1 MALAIQTLT
10 FIQQFTSSYLHPV
23 PTKTEHPLKVGV
35 ISSAQINAAAI
46 IRPTE
51 THPDVVLYAIASRDL
66 AVAQSVARKY
76 HFQKSYGSY
85 EELVD
90 DPEVDLIYISC
101 PNSLHYEWAIRSLNA
116 GKHVLLEKPF
126 ASNAAEAEKL
136 SQKAKE
142 KGKILMEA
150 FHWQFHPAAHRF
162 REILES
168 GEHGKIVRTDA
179 WMTSTPELPPGDIR
193 WKFELSG
200 GSLMDMTYALSFT
213 RFALKAGDP
222 EEVLSAKARLASH
235 DPRVDSAINASLIF
249 KTSEGYDVH
258 STIYTDMKRGWLC
271 GVIPRFWELPTIQV
285 ETDKSIIYFYN
296 AMMPHMYHYIAIT
309 DKATGR
315 TKYEKCYTGGP
326 KWGDGRGQAYWST
339 YRYQLEAFVDKIR
352 GKETAHWVT
361 NEESILQMKSIDA
374 VYQKSGLPLRP
385 TSVLAI

>member
-1 MALAIQTLT
+1 MALALQALT
-10 FIQQFTSSYLHPV
+10 FVQQYTSSYFHPV
-23 PTKTEHPLKVGV
+23 AKKTEHPLKVGV

-46 IRPTE
+46 IHPTE

-66 AVAQSVARKY
+66 AVAQSAARKY
-76 HFQKSYGSY
+76 RFQKSYGSY

-90 DPEVDLIYISC
+90 DPEVDFIYISC
-101 PNSLHYEWAIRSLNA
+101 PNSLHYEWAFRSLDA

-126 ASNAAEAEKL
+126 ASNSAEAVKL
-136 SQKAKE
+136 TQKAKE
-142 KGKILMEA
+142 KGK
-150 FHWQFHPAAHRF
+150 F

-179 WMTSTPELPPGDIR
+179 WMTSTPEIPAGDIR

-213 RFALKAGDP
+213 RFALNAGAP

-235 DPRVDSAINASLIF
+235 DPA
-249 KTSEGYDVH
+249 KGYDVH
-258 STIYTDMKRGWLC
+258 STIYTDMQRRWLC
-271 GVIPRFWELPTIQV
+271 GVIPRFWELPAIQV
-285 ETDKSIIYFYN
+285 ETDKSTIYFYN
-296 AMMPHMYHYIAIT
+296 AMMPHLYHYIAIT
-309 DKATGR
+309 DKATGH
-315 TKYEKCYTGGP
+315 TKYEKCYSGGP
-326 KWGDGRGQAYWST
+326 KWGDGRGEAYWST
-339 YRYQLEAFVDKIR
+339 YRYQLEAFVDMIR
-352 GKETAHWVT
+352 GKEPAHWVT